1 MAIEVNVVGF
11 DIAKIVFQVHGVG
24 RRGDAVLRK
33 RLRRAGRAQIPSE
46 PEGENPQ
53 LRGRIYARSLSPT
66 ASPKL
71 WQKRAGSIYPP
82 RFPNKSEYDFGR
94 RKGEGECR
102 SAGIRKRR

>member
-33 RLRRAGRAQIPSE
+33 RLRRAGQVQIPSE

-53 LRGRIYARSLSPT
+53 LRGRIYARSLSQLLHQ
-66 ASPKL
+66 SS
-71 WQKRAGSIYPP
+71 G
-82 RFPNKSEYDFGR
+82 
-94 RKGEGECR
+94 RKGPGPYILPAFRTSPSTVSDEGKGKENV
-102 SAGIRKRR
+102 